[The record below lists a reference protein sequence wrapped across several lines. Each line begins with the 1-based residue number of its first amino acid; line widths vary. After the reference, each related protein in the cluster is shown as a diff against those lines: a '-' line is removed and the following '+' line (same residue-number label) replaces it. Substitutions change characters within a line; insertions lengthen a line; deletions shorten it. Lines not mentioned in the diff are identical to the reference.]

1 MNEHE
6 EAGWL
11 SALIDGE
18 LTGEERTRLEAHLT
32 DCAPCRAELEA
43 LRKVKARLMAA
54 PRRAMPPGLIADL
67 EAGAGRASRPR
78 SWMGAFPHAR
88 APRWVPATAFLAVL
102 AVGIWFGYFRRREAE
117 LPIEVLAAAHSRYS
131 AEGLIP
137 GDVVASNFSKEL
149 ASYQNEN

>member
-18 LTGEERTRLEAHLT
+18 LTGEERMRLEAHLSR
-32 DCAPCRAELEA
+32 CAPCRAELEA
-43 LRKVKARLMAA
+43 LKNVKARLAAA
-54 PRRAMPPGLIADL
+54 PRRAMPPELLADL
-67 EAGAGRASRPR
+67 EASLDRASRPR
-78 SWMGAFPHAR
+78 IWLGALSRER
-88 APRWVPATAFLAVL
+88 APRWVPAAAFMAVL
-102 AVGIWFGYFRRREAE
+102 AVGIWFGYFRHREAE